1 MEQIKKKRKRKKR
14 KKETEKIRRKELH
27 SWGPLTYN
35 DK

>member
-1 MEQIKKKRKRKKR
+1 MEQKKKKR

-27 SWGPLTYN
+27 SWGTSTYN